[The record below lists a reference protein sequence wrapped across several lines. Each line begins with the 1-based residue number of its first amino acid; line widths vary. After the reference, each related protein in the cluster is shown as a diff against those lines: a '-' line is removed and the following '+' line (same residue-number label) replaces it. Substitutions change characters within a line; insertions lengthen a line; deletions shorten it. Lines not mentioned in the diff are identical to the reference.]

1 MKMKSFNDLVF
12 KKYMYARGA
21 RQAIMFFPNGY
32 GISVIGGGI
41 FACSGDGIHF
51 FEVAVLI
58 GKIDNFTLA
67 YDTYITDN
75 TLRNAYDTYIT
86 DNTLRN
92 VSVREISNIMKKI
105 QGLKRKR
112 ND

>member
-1 MKMKSFNDLVF
+1 MKSFNDLVF

-75 TLRNAYDTYIT
+75 TLRN
-86 DNTLRN
+86 